1 MEYTAKGALQTP
13 LQQARGVGGGA
24 DMLSPSQLVYSR
36 DDLAIVNINILK
48 CGIHTNIYIENLA
61 HTALI
66 CSYEYNNVDQAT
78 HVLSLLTNG
87 VQDVLPRL

>member
-1 MEYTAKGALQTP
+1 MCYPYK
-13 LQQARGVGGGA
+13 R
-24 DMLSPSQLVYSR
+24 
-36 DDLAIVNINILK
+36 
-48 CGIHTNIYIENLA
+48 IHTKPA

-87 VQDVLPRL
+87 VQDVLPRLSTYHSTATPNYQDLKTVAAVPSPIHFVHNVIDTCAFPPHCHV